1 LRTLGFEASF
11 SVSNGYILSHP
22 IRTYCFISD
31 TWYNSIRRKVVRYL
45 AEKRGIGKLQVSC
58 SEDGRFDFRE
68 EELEG
73 ALAFV
78 LSKVNRS
85 KSKLQR
91 WSPVEDELLKKAV
104 TDFGTEWVKVASA
117 VPGRSNRQCRLRW
130 ANHLDPNVNKEP
142 LTDEEYD
149 ILIKAHGSMGN
160 KWADIV
166 TSLPGRYVNSCAFAN
181 GLV

>member
-1 LRTLGFEASF
+1 M
-11 SVSNGYILSHP
+11 
-22 IRTYCFISD
+22 
-31 TWYNSIRRKVVRYL
+31 

-58 SEDGRFDFRE
+58 SEDGRFDFQE
-68 EELEG
+68 GELEG

-91 WSPVEDELLKKAV
+91 WSPNEDELLQHAV
-104 TDFGTEWVKVASA
+104 RAFGTEWVKVASS

-142 LTDEEYD
+142 LTDVEYD
-149 ILIKAHGSMGN
+149 ILIKAHASMGN

-166 TSLPGRYVNSCAFAN
+166 TSLPGRYVDSCE
-181 GLV
+181 LVNVLGQPG

>member
-1 LRTLGFEASF
+1 VGLESF
-11 SVSNGYILSHP
+11 RCHARKWAFRLS
-22 IRTYCFISD
+22 RRR
-31 TWYNSIRRKVVRYL
+31 IRRSPGVCYFQGEQVQVQVATLEPAKHLLRRGVR
-45 AEKRGIGKLQVSC
+45 
-58 SEDGRFDFRE
+58 D
-68 EELEG
+68 
-73 ALAFV
+73 
-78 LSKVNRS
+78 
-85 KSKLQR
+85 
-91 WSPVEDELLKKAV
+91 
-104 TDFGTEWVKVASA
+104 EWVKVASD

-166 TSLPGRYVNSCAFAN
+166 TSLPGRYVNSCALAI